1 MNRLLP
7 WLPGLLL
14 LAGAAPQD
22 DIKTELAKL
31 EGTWATLYVEIDGK
45 ELKADVKNDR
55 LVITGT
61 AFTFTGTSNMEGT
74 LKIDPGKKPRTI
86 DTETTAGEHKGTKM
100 VGIYETDGKRLMVCY
115 RAAPGARPTEFST
128 SDKSDRILV
137 IYKRVK

>member
-1 MNRLLP
+1 MSRRSYRISPDAPPTNDLLIAARAAAMMAGVPRTGEPRMNRLLP

-55 LVITGT
+55 LVIAGT
-61 AFTFTGTSNMEGT
+61 NFTFTGSS
-74 LKIDPGKKPRTI
+74 K
-86 DTETTAGEHKGTKM
+86 
-100 VGIYETDGKRLMVCY
+100 
-115 RAAPGARPTEFST
+115 
-128 SDKSDRILV
+128 
-137 IYKRVK
+137 